1 MENRIDRKHSKHNRR
16 LLIILAV
23 ILLLALTTGG
33 LVARFVTQNKRE
45 AQMVADEFYISSNY
59 LEIVESENEEPKV
72 INVGG
77 WGAEKSLEF
86 QLYNHQKENLALIAA
101 KNISYKI
108 NLGNNPNGWEI
119 DKVVD
124 HNGQEL
130 TATDGIYILPG
141 DGETRVTHTITLKY
155 TGTTDEGNVS
165 PLTVTVEA
173 VEPYTEELSAKFQLT
188 NLVEP
193 QYKIEDKGE
202 YCLVTIHSNDY
213 YDNIEV
219 RWDRAKFSPDN
230 TNSISAS
237 WKDSNVADDGKSVG
251 SFQADPY
258 HTYELIFVKKTN
270 ESFNYKPDV
279 GNTITLY

>member
-1 MENRIDRKHSKHNRR
+1 MENKIDRKQSKHNRR

-33 LVARFVTQNKRE
+33 LVARYVTQNKRE

-77 WGAEKSLEF
+77 WGAEKSFEF

-101 KNISYKI
+101 KNISYRI
-108 NLGNNPNGWEI
+108 NLENNSNDWVYLVE
-119 DKVVD
+119 
-124 HNGQEL
+124 HNGQEV
-130 TATDGIYILPG
+130 TANDGIYILPG

-165 PLTVTVEA
+165 PLKVSVETVD
-173 VEPYTEELSAKFQLT
+173 PYTQELSAEFQLT

-202 YCLVTIHSNDY
+202 YCLITIHSNDY

-230 TNSISAS
+230 TSSISAS

-270 ESFNYKPDV
+270 ESFGNKDDV